1 MIEKGLYHSV
11 GFHKYKKKKIWYSYI
26 SSCSYPKISK
36 GETVPKQLFTFT
48 VWHNGDSWLLSLS
61 LLGQN
66 DMVTLINSLCYTSF
80 ISHGSGCLLY
90 SICPRLSQ
98 ISAVSLSQTHMPVY
112 LELQEWV
119 SLRTENIQ
127 AQNRAAVTFE
137 LPQRGGG
144 GSLRHAIMMQ
154 WSFCRLFFFERKTIF
169 YS

>member
-1 MIEKGLYHSV
+1 M
-11 GFHKYKKKKIWYSYI
+11 
-26 SSCSYPKISK
+26 
-36 GETVPKQLFTFT
+36 PKQLFTFT

-144 GSLRHAIMMQ
+144 GVIASCHNDAMILLQ
-154 WSFCRLFFFERKTIF
+154 TFFFREENHFLFIIKKWIWECRKKVIELALGWASGRVSEWLTNAGHLNQ
-169 YS
+169 